1 MTPLTGDTLGE
12 IARQYLLA
20 QAVIERESRLID
32 PSVLQALLKTDPVD
46 LAETAS
52 AEAALA
58 PCAPCCRPTAL
69 TCR

>member
-1 MTPLTGDTLGE
+1 M
-12 IARQYLLA
+12 
-20 QAVIERESRLID
+20 IERESRLID

-58 PCAPCCRPTAL
+58 ALRALLPADSIDLSLTADEK
-69 TCR
+69 TAAIC